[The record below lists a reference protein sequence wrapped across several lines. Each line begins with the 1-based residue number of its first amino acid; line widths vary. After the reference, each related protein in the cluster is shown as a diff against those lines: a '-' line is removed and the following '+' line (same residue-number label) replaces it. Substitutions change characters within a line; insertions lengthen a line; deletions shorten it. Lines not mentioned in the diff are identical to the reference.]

1 MPFFGLEKFFKII
14 VDSNRVKDLYTAGN
28 ISCNDGVMVSMA
40 DILQVDPGS
49 FPVDTST
56 FILFHM
62 FKLMHKL
69 FSY

>member
-1 MPFFGLEKFFKII
+1 MPFFGLEKYFKII
-14 VDSNRVKDLYTAGN
+14 VDSNRVKG
-28 ISCNDGVMVSMA
+28 SCNDDVMVSMA

-69 FSY
+69 FS